1 MASLGWGDGAE
12 MHREK
17 ETGKQRGRERDSE
30 REREREREWIDI
42 CHVI

>member
-17 ETGKQRGRERDSE
+17 ETGRQRGRERDSE
-30 REREREREWIDI
+30 REREWIDI